1 MKRYTLIICILF
13 AVVVFFSCQAPVS
26 QTVNDYDENS
36 SDTADGTLKEY
47 DYTIGLIQPG
57 PEEYYQ
63 NYFNC
68 IKAAAEHVGM
78 SVTTLLTEYDPA
90 TEIANYEDL
99 ITKGVDAIVC
109 FSVNS
114 KTAQIGAQLCN
125 DEGVP
130 LFLLST
136 VVSDGPGEVTCTI
149 GNSFYDMG
157 YMTGEWVVDNIEG
170 PQRAVIIEGFPEQ
183 GFAEL
188 ISQGFMDACDQSER
202 DDIVTV
208 YKKPGNWS
216 RADAI
221 SITED
226 IISSG
231 LDFNLVFVHNEDMC
245 AGVVSVLEE
254 NGQAG
259 KVNVVTA
266 NGSPKG
272 IQMIKEGKVLASCAN
287 PPSYVAGDVVGQ
299 IIKYFDGEKMRKK
312 VYYSPVFMI
321 DSSNINDDA
330 LITWDQKWALI
341 RADDYRRGAAD

>member
-1 MKRYTLIICILF
+1 MKKSALVIFIILAAVILF
-13 AVVVFFSCQAPVS
+13 ACQTSVPQAG
-26 QTVNDYDENS
+26 S
-36 SDTADGTLKEY
+36 SDYIDSDAADGALKEY
-47 DYTIGLIQPG
+47 NYSIGLIQPG

-68 IKAAAEHVGM
+68 IRAAAEHCGM
-78 SVTTLLTEYDPA
+78 KVTTLLTEYDPA

-99 ITKGVDAIVC
+99 ITKGVDAIAC

-125 DEGVP
+125 EEGIP

-136 VVSDGPGEVTCTI
+136 VVADGPGKVTCTI

-157 YMTGEWVVDNIEG
+157 HMVGEWVVDNMDG

-183 GFAEL
+183 GFSEL
-188 ISQGFMDACDQSER
+188 ISRGFMEACDQSAR

-208 YKKPGNWS
+208 YKKPGNWD

-221 SITED
+221 AIMEY

-254 NGQAG
+254 NKLMDQVG
-259 KVNVVTA
+259 VVTL
-266 NGSPKG
+266 NGSPSG
-272 IQMIKEGKVLASCAN
+272 IRMIKDGKVLASCAN
-287 PPSYVAGDVVGQ
+287 PPSYIAGDVVGQ
-299 IIKYFDGEKMRKK
+299 MIEYFDGEEMKEKIF
-312 VYYSPVFMI
+312 YSPVFML
-321 DSSNINDDA
+321 DSRNIADEA
-330 LITWDQKWALI
+330 IVTWDEEWALK
-341 RADDYRRGAAD
+341 RVDDYRRVKED